1 MMARKTLLTEAEIRR
16 FMKLAKLGALG
27 EKKLEGLYTAGGRD
41 EEEGALERELGAEDS
56 EADRER
62 DEIGDLEGELDAEP
76 APEDLELDADVEV
89 EGAAMISL
97 PDFVDALKQ
106 AVEEVTGEPTTADLD
121 TGDEEA
127 PLEGGE
133 ELDVD
138 MSLEEPG
145 PAEPGGLDVG
155 AVEDE
160 AEFSM
165 QEQIVNRVAKR
176 VAARLVK
183 ENRKAKLTDEL
194 TQRIF
199 MRLTKK

>member
-1 MMARKTLLTEAEIRR
+1 MARKTLLTEAEIRR

-89 EGAAMISL
+89 EGGPMISL
-97 PDFVDALKQ
+97 ADFVDALEQ

-145 PAEPGGLDVG
+145 SAEPGGLDVG

>member
-1 MMARKTLLTEAEIRR
+1 MARKTLLTEAEIRR

-76 APEDLELDADVEV
+76 APGGLELDADVEV
-89 EGAAMISL
+89 EGEPMISL

>member
-76 APEDLELDADVEV
+76 APGGLELDADVEV
-89 EGAAMISL
+89 EGEPMISL

>member
-1 MMARKTLLTEAEIRR
+1 MARKTLLTEAEIRR

-27 EKKLEGLYTAGGRD
+27 EKKFEGLYTAGGRD

-89 EGAAMISL
+89 EGEPMISL

>member
-1 MMARKTLLTEAEIRR
+1 MARKTLLTEAEIRR

-76 APEDLELDADVEV
+76 APGGLELDADVEV
-89 EGAAMISL
+89 EGEPMISL

-145 PAEPGGLDVG
+145 SGEPGGGFGVGDDV
-155 AVEDE
+155 EE